1 MSPISSDSRAEWSR
15 RLARALVAGG
25 YVSEETVSGSLAHAT
40 EADVALGAVLITQDP
55 RLVGVVVNTMGQLAR
70 LPTVNLETEPPAPD
84 VMRLIPPLLARDQ
97 RAVAV
102 RVVGNQAVL
111 AFAEPPDPADVRSIG
126 DLLGFEIVPVL
137 GDPLV
142 IDRLLAP
149 SDAGSQ
155 TANGQLANGQLA
167 NGPADG
173 GRYDAT
179 AISSNG
185 HDASSNG
192 HDALAERPSVE
203 IPAPV
208 STAPVSTGPS
218 TSADELRPPRHA
230 NGSASEA
237 RGTSELVSV
246 PEGAPQPRH
255 ARGADTDLDVSAP
268 AAAPPAPPAAVPPPP
283 PRTVAPPPPPPVARP
298 VDIPAAPLVSADSEP
313 PPLVV
318 ALGGSASLNK
328 RRNTDSGLRLHID
341 DLLRY
346 VISIGASDLH
356 LTANIPPT
364 VRLHGALRPMPDVDA
379 LEAETLREMIF
390 GILPQTQREKFEAQ
404 HELDTSHSVA
414 GVGRFRVNV
423 ALQRGTIAVAMR
435 PIPHDIPN
443 FDTLGLPD
451 SVRSFTDLRR
461 GLVLVTG
468 PTGSGKST
476 SLASLI
482 DIINRTKPLHIVTV
496 EDPIEFLHVHKRCVI
511 SQREIGEDTASF
523 SEALRRV
530 LRQDPDVVLVGELR
544 DLETIST
551 ALTAAE
557 TGHLVFATLHTQDAP
572 STIDRI
578 IDVFPANQQDQ
589 IRIQLGSSLQ
599 GVVTQQLVP
608 SKDGKGRVAACEVL
622 VCTPAVQNLIRGAKT
637 HQVASIMQTGGQFG
651 MQTMDQS
658 LALLVKNQQITV
670 AMAKD
675 RCRSEDDFQN
685 HLSGMGIY

>member
-1 MSPISSDSRAEWSR
+1 MSPISSDTRADWSR

-25 YVSEETVSGSLAHAT
+25 YVSEETISGSLAHAT
-40 EADVALGAVLITQDP
+40 EADVALGAVLIAQDP

-97 RAVAV
+97 RAVPV

-111 AFAEPPDPADVRSIG
+111 AFAEPPDPADVRSLG

-149 SDAGSQ
+149 SEPSAHALAGNGQ
-155 TANGQLANGQLA
+155 AANGHANGQVDNGHANGT
-167 NGPADG
+167 PDSV
-173 GRYDAT
+173 AT
-179 AISSNG
+179 SSNG
-185 HDASSNG
+185 HGAPADGPGNA
-192 HDALAERPSVE
+192 APAPM
-203 IPAPV
+203 APV
-208 STAPVSTGPS
+208 SGEA
-218 TSADELRPPRHA
+218 RPARHA
-230 NGSASEA
+230 NGSSEPIA
-237 RGTSELVSV
+237 DAAPLGDPEV
-246 PEGAPQPRH
+246 PAQGRH
-255 ARGADTDLDVSAP
+255 ARGADTEIDVRRAPPEAADAPSAP
-268 AAAPPAPPAAVPPPP
+268 A
-283 PRTVAPPPPPPVARP
+283 APPPPPPPPPRP
-298 VDIPAAPLVSADSEP
+298 VVPPSKRTAPSALDLPDAPLVASGPEP
-313 PPLVV
+313 PPLAV

-328 RRNTDSGLRLHID
+328 RRNTDTGFRLHID

-356 LTANIPPT
+356 LSANIPPT
-364 VRLHGALRPMPDVDA
+364 VRLHGALRPMPDVES
-379 LEAETLREMIF
+379 LEAETLREMVF
-390 GILPQTQREKFEAQ
+390 GILPQTQRERFEAE

-423 ALQRGTIAVAMR
+423 AMQRGTIAVAMR
-435 PIPHDIPN
+435 PIPHDIPE
-443 FDTLGLPD
+443 FETLGLPE

-496 EDPIEFLHVHKRCVI
+496 EDPIEFLHGHKRCVI

-544 DLETIST
+544 DLETIAT

-578 IDVFPANQQDQ
+578 IDVFPANQQEQ
-589 IRIQLGSSLQ
+589 IRIQLGSALQ

-608 SKDGKGRVAACEVL
+608 TKDGHGRVAACEIL

-658 LALLVKNQQITV
+658 LALLVKQQQITV

-675 RCRSEDDFQN
+675 RCQDEGDFQN
-685 HLSGMGIY
+685 HLAGMGIY